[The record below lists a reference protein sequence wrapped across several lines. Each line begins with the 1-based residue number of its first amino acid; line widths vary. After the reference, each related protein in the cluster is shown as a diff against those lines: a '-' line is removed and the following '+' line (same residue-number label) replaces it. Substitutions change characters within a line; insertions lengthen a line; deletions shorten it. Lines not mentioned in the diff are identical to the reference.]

1 MSKVIK
7 LLKSL
12 YIQVILGITLGIVF
26 GIVEPDSAA
35 QMKPLGDAFI
45 KLIKMVLA
53 PIIFCTVVSG
63 IAKMGDIKKVGR
75 VGLKALIY
83 FEIMTTVA
91 LGAGLLVGELFKPG
105 AGMNID
111 PASISA
117 SDVAAFSAKV
127 EQSSQ
132 TTTQFLMNI
141 IPNTVVDAFARGDML
156 QVLFFACLF
165 GFALSHLGEH
175 GKGLI
180 RIIDWVS
187 HVLFTII
194 GYCMRVA
201 PIGAFGA
208 MSFTIGKYGI
218 HSLVQLGQM
227 IGCVYGLCALYVIVA
242 LGLVAKKCGFSIF
255 RFLWYIKEEIL
266 IVLGGASSEP
276 AMPRLMSKLENAG
289 VAKGVVGL
297 VVPTGYSFNL
307 DGTCLYLCMGALFI
321 AQAFNI
327 DLTWGEKM
335 TILLVTLLTSKGAAG
350 VVGSAFMTLTAT
362 IATLDILPLAGMAL
376 LLGIDRFLAE
386 VRSVTNFIGNGVA
399 AVAVG
404 KWENSVDMERFNQVL
419 RDGGSLESNE
429 PEEVLIHHEEEIE
442 DASYTETK

>member
-1 MSKVIK
+1 MKY
-7 LLKSL
+7 LKSL
-12 YIQVILGITLGIVF
+12 YIQVILGIVLGVLF
-26 GIVEPDSAA
+26 GIYYPENATK
-35 QMKPLGDAFI
+35 MKYLGDAFI

-75 VGLKALIY
+75 VGFKALIY
-83 FEIMTTVA
+83 FEIMTTLA

-111 PASISA
+111 PRSISSA
-117 SDVAAFSAKV
+117 EVAALTGKAQQAS
-127 EQSSQ
+127 QSGVD
-132 TTTQFLMNI
+132 FLMNV
-141 IPNTVVDAFARGDML
+141 IPHTVVDAFAKGDIL

-180 RIIDWVS
+180 RIIDWS
-187 HVLFTII
+187 AHVFFVII
-194 GYCMRVA
+194 GYIMRLA

-218 HSLVQLGQM
+218 SSLLQLGQM
-227 IGCVYGLCALYVIVA
+227 VACVYGLCVLYIVVA
-242 LGLVAKKCGFSIF
+242 MGAVAKICKFNIF
-255 RFLWYIKEEIL
+255 HFLWYIKEEIL

-289 VAKGVVGL
+289 VSKGVVGL

-327 DLTWGEKM
+327 DLTWGQKFQ
-335 TILLVTLLTSKGAAG
+335 ILFIALLTSKGAAG
-350 VVGSAFMTLTAT
+350 VVGSAFLVLTAT
-362 IATLDILPLAGMAL
+362 IATLDFLPVAGMAL

-386 VRSVTNFIGNGVA
+386 MRSVTNFIGNGVA

-404 KWENSVDMERFNQVL
+404 KWEDSVDMEKFRRVIA
-419 RDGGSLESNE
+419 GGSTDA
-429 PEEVLIHHEEEIE
+429 PEELLIHHEEEEE
-442 DASYTETK
+442 DKEFKH

>member
-1 MSKVIK
+1 MKY
-7 LLKSL
+7 LKSL
-12 YIQVILGITLGIVF
+12 YIQVIIGIVLGILF
-26 GIVEPDSAA
+26 GLYYPENAA
-35 QMKPLGDAFI
+35 KMKYLGDAFI

-75 VGLKALIY
+75 VGFKALVY
-83 FEIMTTVA
+83 FEIMTTLA
-91 LGAGLLVGELFKPG
+91 LAAGLFVGEVFKPG

-111 PASISA
+111 PRSISA
-117 SDVAAFSAKV
+117 AEVAALTGKA
-127 EQSSQ
+127 EQAAQSGVD
-132 TTTQFLMNI
+132 FLMNV
-141 IPNTVVDAFARGDML
+141 IPHTVVDAFAKGDIL

-165 GFALSHLGEH
+165 GFALSHLGER

-180 RIIDWVS
+180 RIIDWSS
-187 HVLFTII
+187 HVFFVII
-194 GYCMRVA
+194 GYIMRLA

-218 HSLVQLGQM
+218 SSLVQLSQM
-227 IGCVYGLCALYVIVA
+227 IACVYGLCILYIVVA
-242 LGLVAKKCGFSIF
+242 MGAVAKICKFNIF
-255 RFLWYIKEEIL
+255 HFLWYIKEEIL

-289 VAKGVVGL
+289 VSKGVVGL

-327 DLTWGEKM
+327 ELTWAQKFQ
-335 TILLVTLLTSKGAAG
+335 ILLIALLTSKGAAG
-350 VVGSAFMTLTAT
+350 VVGSAFLVLTAT
-362 IATLDILPLAGMAL
+362 IASLEFLPVAGMAL

-404 KWENSVDMERFNQVL
+404 KWEDSVDMEKFRRVIA
-419 RDGGSLESNE
+419 GGSTDD
-429 PEEVLIHHEEEIE
+429 PEEVLIHHEEAEE
-442 DASYTETK
+442 DKEFAH

>member
-1 MSKVIK
+1 MK

-26 GIVEPDSAA
+26 GIVDPPTAA
-35 QMKPLGDAFI
+35 KMKPLGDAFI

-75 VGLKALIY
+75 VGFKALIY
-83 FEIMTTVA
+83 FEIMTTLA
-91 LGAGLLVGELFKPG
+91 LAAGLLVGEVFKPG

-117 SDVAAFSAKV
+117 TEVASLTARAAKA
-127 EQSSQ
+127 SP
-132 TTTQFLMNI
+132 TTVDFLMNV
-141 IPNTVVDAFARGDML
+141 IPNTVVDAFAKGDML

-194 GYCMRVA
+194 GYAMRVA

-208 MSFTIGKYGI
+208 MSFTIGKYGL

-227 IGCVYGLCALYVIVA
+227 IACVYGLCALYVVVA
-242 LGLVAKKCGFSIF
+242 LGAVGKMCGFSIF

-289 VAKGVVGL
+289 VSKGVVGL

-327 DLTWGEKM
+327 DLTWGQKM

-362 IATLDILPLAGMAL
+362 IASMDILPIAGMAL

-404 KWENSVDMERFNQVL
+404 KWEDSVDMERFNKVISGS
-419 RDGGSLESNE
+419 GGMESDA
-429 PEEVLIHHEEEIE
+429 PEEVLIHHEEEEE
-442 DASYTETK
+442 DQEAAPTKA